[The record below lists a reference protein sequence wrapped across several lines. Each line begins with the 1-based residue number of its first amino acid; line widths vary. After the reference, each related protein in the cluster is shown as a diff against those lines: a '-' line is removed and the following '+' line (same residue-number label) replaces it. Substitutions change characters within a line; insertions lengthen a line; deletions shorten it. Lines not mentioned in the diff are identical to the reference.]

1 MDAATRKQR
10 VWRVQRAMERLWD
23 EDSDCRPIA
32 ALWLGA
38 VAAAVNA
45 PGSAA
50 GLCLL
55 RDPAA
60 MLQIAAGSLGLDE
73 TGAAAM
79 FYPNLSYADWQAA
92 PEQPGYITH
101 YAVAQMLQGYAAS
114 AAVKWPQR
122 PPDAASF
129 QPAIAALCAQSG
141 VAQLWTIAAAGR
153 QKPGAEWNILA
164 DLGESQ
170 ASPFDLERKLS
181 AITGWNVQLL
191 NTRQVAAADLP
202 ALLSKARSLYAGPA

>member
-32 ALWLGA
+32 ALGLGA
-38 VAAAVNA
+38 VAAAVTA
-45 PGSAA
+45 PGSDA

-60 MLQIAAGSLGLDE
+60 MLHIAAGSLGLE
-73 TGAAAM
+73 ESRASAM
-79 FYPNLSYADWQAA
+79 FYPNLSHADWQAA

-101 YAVAQMLQGYAAS
+101 YAVAQMLQGYAA
-114 AAVKWPQR
+114 AGDIKWPR
-122 PPDAASF
+122 PPDAESF
-129 QPAIAALCAQSG
+129 QPAIAAFCAQKG
-141 VAQLWTIAAAGR
+141 IAQLWTIAAAGR

-170 ASPFDLERKLS
+170 ASPFDLERSLS
-181 AITGWNVQLL
+181 EITGWNVQLL

-202 ALLSKARSLYAGPA
+202 ALLRKARNLYAGPA